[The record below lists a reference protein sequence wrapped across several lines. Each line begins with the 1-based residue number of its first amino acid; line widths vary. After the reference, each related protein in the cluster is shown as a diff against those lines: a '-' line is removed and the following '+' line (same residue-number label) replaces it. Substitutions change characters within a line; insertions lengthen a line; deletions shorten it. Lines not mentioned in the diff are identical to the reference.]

1 MQQTNTKKLL
11 LPFSS
16 ICSKVKTHK
25 THRSKTSS
33 HGNRTKGKCLAL
45 WLFFFFSKTKF
56 DNDWNK
62 HSAESLLSSCFFSNF
77 FLKRN
82 KLKTLDPNWW
92 LQRISSNQTTS
103 SFIFHLNIRFEVLVR
118 RNSGPRMDLWVL
130 IHGFES
136 IHTYHLN
143 LSLWIYMMFMS
154 LITNLSSSFVPK
166 SIQKKVDQEQFER
179 WNWFFKTFFD
189 YFSF

>member
-1 MQQTNTKKLL
+1 MVTELKGSVWHCDCSFSFLKRNLTMIETNTVLNHYFL
-11 LPFSS
+11 HVSFR
-16 ICSKVKTHK
+16 I
-25 THRSKTSS
+25 
-33 HGNRTKGKCLAL
+33 
-45 WLFFFFSKTKF
+45 FF
-56 DNDWNK
+56 
-62 HSAESLLSSCFFSNF
+62 F